1 MGISSY
7 KEAERY
13 RMRTNKN
20 LTRSFYLDTRRTLD
34 EVPFARDDIQDTSN
48 EQLGAV
54 SGVLV
59 MVVFVERQG
68 YKSGS
73 GVYERKIYRRINK
86 KIRTLTKLEIDK
98 KNDLGILSRA
108 EDIGKI
114 SGIDKGQINVYIRK
128 GLLPSL

>member
-34 EVPFARDDIQDTSN
+34 EAPFARDDIQDTSN

-54 SGVLV
+54 QEFSKG
-59 MVVFVERQG
+59 
-68 YKSGS
+68 
-73 GVYERKIYRRINK
+73 
-86 KIRTLTKLEIDK
+86 
-98 KNDLGILSRA
+98 GIVGFKDGTSKGRPA
-108 EDIGKI
+108 T
-114 SGIDKGQINVYIRK
+114 GIAY
-128 GLLPSL
+128 